1 MQVLAQEGR
10 FHNSMPITL
19 TRSPITSSGDYNTFT
34 GDISPYALSRVTFRA
49 SLLDELVVLSADLS
63 LANFQNGAFVAL
75 EKNAQ
80 GYLKESFKA
89 WSDLGTNK
97 TGVYQGYANSW

>member
-49 SLLDELVVLSADLS
+49 SLLDELVVLTRDLVPGEFPERR
-63 LANFQNGAFVAL
+63 LCRAG
-75 EKNAQ
+75 EECQ